1 MKRILLAVALAAAA
15 ATAFAARE
23 PTNDYYR
30 NNAGEPDRHQPQVGA
45 IDSSYMV
52 ASADQYRPNAG
63 ESTGNNV
70 VQNQVG

>member
-45 IDSSYMV
+45 IDS
-52 ASADQYRPNAG
+52 
-63 ESTGNNV
+63 
-70 VQNQVG
+70 